1 MNSFLFR
8 NYLGEKLKGA
18 AAIRDIVSSSLKPPT
33 TATTA
38 TFNRPS
44 VVLALLPCKERDGGL
59 QAKLWLRR
67 LQSQLR
73 RRRTS
78 GTDLRVVAVFGC
90 GAEVR
95 EQVSRIAK
103 SGRNLL
109 GVLAFND
116 RGSEVGGNQEEGEN
130 VVSMRSSTCDEQS
143 QNLLKVIKLRRALMV
158 SSRTTLLRK
167 EKKSN

>member
-1 MNSFLFR
+1 M
-8 NYLGEKLKGA
+8 
-18 AAIRDIVSSSLKPPT
+18 
-33 TATTA
+33 
-38 TFNRPS
+38 
-44 VVLALLPCKERDGGL
+44 ALLPCKERDGGL

-90 GAEVR
+90 GAKVR

-116 RGSEVGGNQEEGEN
+116 RGAEVGQDEGEN
-130 VVSMRSSTCDEQS
+130 VVSMRSSTCEEQS

-158 SSRTTLLRK
+158 S
-167 EKKSN
+167 

>member
-1 MNSFLFR
+1 M
-8 NYLGEKLKGA
+8 
-18 AAIRDIVSSSLKPPT
+18 SSSLEPPTT

-95 EQVSRIAK
+95 GQVSRIAK

-116 RGSEVGGNQEEGEN
+116 RGSEVGQEEEGEN

-158 SSRTTLLRK
+158 S
-167 EKKSN
+167 